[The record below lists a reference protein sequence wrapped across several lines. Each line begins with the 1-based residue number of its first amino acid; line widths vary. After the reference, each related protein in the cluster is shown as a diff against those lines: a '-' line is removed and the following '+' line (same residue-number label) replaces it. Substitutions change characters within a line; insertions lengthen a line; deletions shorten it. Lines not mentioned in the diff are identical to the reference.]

1 MLSTVG
7 VELGFNGPTL
17 PSIVSELESV
27 EPIDRTSMNA
37 FEDEAFRTAVEA
49 TGRKRLIIAGFH
61 TEICLT
67 FASVQALKDGYE
79 VMYVTDAVGGRSKV
93 ARCPGGWT
101 RRSGSGDRRMS
112 VRPQEPEPADQAP
125 APPAVRRWL
134 VPGFW
139 AVAFAFLV
147 VMSFATLPSPLYG
160 LYRERD
166 GLSTL
171 TVTIVYAIFAG
182 GTIAT
187 LLAVQAIVSRAGRH
201 RVMIGAVA
209 TMMVAAGVLAAWEAL
224 PGLLVGRLLTG
235 IAVGLAAGTAIAY
248 LIELR
253 TLEDPGASPVTARNV
268 GTAVNVG
275 ALGIGP
281 LVAGCLAEWVRSPL
295 LVPYLFVLAAGA
307 IALVGLVGVPE
318 TVPPAPTGQSGPKS
332 SPRPIRLL
340 IPAAVVTLAAFAAN
354 GLFGGLSGLLLSDTF
369 GHPSHA
375 LAGVTLFLVFAAG
388 VAAQLGTSRLPAARV
403 FAFGTL
409 STLTGLA
416 LLVTAVQISAPSL
429 ALFLL
434 AGTLIGAGAGAGFK
448 GTTGLVLEATPPE
461 GRVEMTSDLLISLF
475 VGISIPVIGA
485 GIALNGG
492 ASPPDMVLG
501 FAIFVGLGVI
511 GAGALLGH
519 VLKGAPS
526 RA

>member
-1 MLSTVG
+1 V
-7 VELGFNGPTL
+7 
-17 PSIVSELESV
+17 
-27 EPIDRTSMNA
+27 
-37 FEDEAFRTAVEA
+37 
-49 TGRKRLIIAGFH
+49 
-61 TEICLT
+61 
-67 FASVQALKDGYE
+67 
-79 VMYVTDAVGGRSKV
+79 
-93 ARCPGGWT
+93 
-101 RRSGSGDRRMS
+101 S
-112 VRPQEPEPADQAP
+112 VRPEEPEPAGQAP
-125 APPAVRRWL
+125 VPPAARRRL

-187 LLAVQAIVSRAGRH
+187 LLGVQAIVSRAGRH

-209 TMMVAAGVLAAWEAL
+209 TMMVAAGVLAAWKAL
-224 PGLLVGRLLTG
+224 PGLLVGRLVTG

-253 TLEDPGASPVTARNV
+253 ILEDPGGSPVTARNV

-275 ALGIGP
+275 ALGVGP

-295 LVPYLFVLAAGA
+295 LVPYLLVLVVGA

-318 TVPPAPTGQSGPKS
+318 TAPPDPDPVSDPKTS
-332 SPRPIRLL
+332 PPRPIGLL

-354 GLFGGLSGLLLSDTF
+354 GLFAGLSGLLLSVTF

-375 LAGVTLFLVFAAG
+375 LAGATLFLVFAAG

-409 STLTGLA
+409 STLTGLT
-416 LLVTAVQISAPSL
+416 LLVAAVQLSAPSL

-461 GRVEMTSDLLISLF
+461 RRVEMTSDLLISLF
-475 VGISIPVIGA
+475 VGLSIPVIGA
-485 GIALNGG
+485 GIALDSG
-492 ASPPDMVLG
+492 ASPPDTVLG
-501 FAIFVGLGVI
+501 FAIFVSLGVL

-519 VLKGAPS
+519 VLRGAP
-526 RA
+526 RHA